1 MIPGLRVAKR
11 TKEELAEAKKALNES
26 FEKYDSVGAIAA
38 DPEFQFT
45 VAELIRQLAID
56 EYSLTDPTPLFCQRA
71 SAELGQ
77 TIELEEYVNGMRMV
91 RRHPGSQALVYTPI
105 KRKYP
110 ITTREYDLPFGIDLE
125 KVIRRQLTPS
135 IFAEH
140 AAQALS
146 RVWVNTVLG
155 AIDAAA
161 TGTDQYGRNQRFTK
175 VGDVD
180 QTTLDN
186 ALRALGDVNSDMF
199 IAGRYFALFPITGFA
214 GFSNLALE
222 EIRQTGLVG
231 YYKGAKVVLLK
242 DDFNWFTGEIAIPSN
257 RIYLGGS
264 MKGAWLHERNVAA
277 LNYQVLDQ
285 EKAWLKTGFRTDFGV
300 TVVQPWKYRVVE
312 LD

>member
-1 MIPGLRVAKR
+1 MFEGMRVAKR
-11 TKEELAEAKKALNES
+11 TKDELAEAKAALNAA
-26 FEKYDSVGAIAA
+26 FDKFKSVGEIAA
-38 DPEFQFT
+38 NPEFCFT
-45 VAELIRQLAID
+45 VAELIRQLVVD
-56 EYSLTDPTPLFCQRA
+56 EFNLTDPTPLFVNRA

-77 TIELEEYVNGMRMV
+77 TIELEEYVNAMRMT
-91 RRHPGSQALVYTPI
+91 RRHPGSQALAFSPI

-110 ITTREYDLPFGIDLE
+110 IVTREYDLPFSIDLE
-125 KVIRRQLTPS
+125 KVIRRQLTPA

-146 RVWVNTVLG
+146 RVWVNTVLTT
-155 AIDAAA
+155 IDAAA
-161 TGTDQYGRNQRFTK
+161 TGVDHYGRALRFTK

-180 QTTLDN
+180 QTTLDS
-186 ALRALGDVNSDMF
+186 ALRALGDVNSDIF
-199 IAGRYFALFPITGFA
+199 IAGRYFALQPITGFA

-231 YYKGAKVVLLK
+231 YYKGAKVVMLR
-242 DDFNWFTGEIAIPSN
+242 DDFNWWTKEISIPSN
-257 RIYLGGS
+257 RIYIGGS
-264 MKGAWLHERNVAA
+264 NKGAWLHERNVAA

-285 EKAWLKTGFRTDFGV
+285 EKADLKTGFRVDFGV